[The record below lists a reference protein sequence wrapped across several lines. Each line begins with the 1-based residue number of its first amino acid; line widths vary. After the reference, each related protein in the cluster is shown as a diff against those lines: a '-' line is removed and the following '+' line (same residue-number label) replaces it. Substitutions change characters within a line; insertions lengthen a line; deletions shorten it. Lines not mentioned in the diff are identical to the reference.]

1 MADYKVVVTDY
12 ILPDL
17 EIEKEMLAAAGAELA
32 PGQCRTA
39 SEVIELAHDADAIL
53 NTYYEPLDE
62 TVFASCPKLRIVV
75 RYGVGVNTINIPDAT
90 RHGIMVA
97 NVPDYCQDEVSD
109 HAIALWL
116 SLARK
121 IVLAN
126 DKIHRGEWDLKPL
139 EPMCN
144 LRGQTAG
151 IIGLGRIGR
160 RVARK
165 LDAFGVELLF
175 TDPYVGKEADLGG
188 VDCRKVE
195 MEELCR
201 ASDAI
206 FIHAPANEET
216 HHMLNAEC
224 FAQMEKC
231 PFVINTARAP
241 LVHTE
246 ALVAALQQGQVRGA
260 GLDLVEGEQLPAD
273 HPLLHF
279 DNVVITPHVA
289 WYSEDSKVSLRQ
301 RATQE
306 IIRVLQGG
314 KPRSL
319 LNPEATP
326 K

>member
-1 MADYKVVVTDY
+1 MTLRPVALLLALT
-12 ILPDL
+12 
-17 EIEKEMLAAAGAELA
+17 LAACSTPAPVIGIGPVTPATTLDLGNRSDVVCDVYRGRALLA
-32 PGQCRTA
+32 
-39 SEVIELAHDADAIL
+39 
-53 NTYYEPLDE
+53 
-62 TVFASCPKLRIVV
+62 TVP
-75 RYGVGVNTINIPDAT
+75 P
-90 RHGIMVA
+90 
-97 NVPDYCQDEVSD
+97 
-109 HAIALWL
+109 
-116 SLARK
+116 
-121 IVLAN
+121 
-126 DKIHRGEWDLKPL
+126 GEWVSMP
-139 EPMCN
+139 N
-144 LRGQTAG
+144 LAG
-151 IIGLGRIGR
+151 S
-160 RVARK
+160 RVALTAHCGEDRF
-165 LDAFGVELLF
+165 DAEV
-175 TDPYVGKEADLGG
+175 DLGG

-241 LVHTE
+241 LIHTE

-260 GLDLVEGEQLPAD
+260 GLDLVEGEQLPVD

-319 LNPEATP
+319 LNPEAVP